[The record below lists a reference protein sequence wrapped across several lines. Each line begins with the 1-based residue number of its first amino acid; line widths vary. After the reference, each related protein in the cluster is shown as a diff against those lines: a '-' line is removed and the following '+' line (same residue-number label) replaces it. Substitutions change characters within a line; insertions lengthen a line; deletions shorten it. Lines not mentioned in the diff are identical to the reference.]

1 MKKIFIEPEMHVIEL
16 NFSENIAT
24 SGETPPG
31 GSLLIHVSVGSEYS
45 CTVTNTTYMIWEIY
59 MDESGAKKQE
69 AVSNGCYR
77 YGTAAATYSRGYGRY
92 IPAEDIKY
100 SR

>member
-31 GSLLIHVSVGSEYS
+31 GSLLIHVSVDSEYS
-45 CTVTNTTYMIWEIY
+45 CQVTGTAMIWEIY
-59 MDESGAKKQE
+59 MDASGKLKQI
-69 AVSNGCYR
+69 ATSNGCYI
-77 YGTAAATYSRGYGRY
+77 YGTAAATYGRGYGKY
-92 IPAEDIKY
+92 IPAEDVKY

>member
-45 CTVTNTTYMIWEIY
+45 CKVTSTAMIWEIY
-59 MDESGAKKQE
+59 MDESGALRQE
-69 AVSNGCYR
+69 ATSKGCYSS
-77 YGTAAATYSRGYGRY
+77 GTAAATYSRGYGRY